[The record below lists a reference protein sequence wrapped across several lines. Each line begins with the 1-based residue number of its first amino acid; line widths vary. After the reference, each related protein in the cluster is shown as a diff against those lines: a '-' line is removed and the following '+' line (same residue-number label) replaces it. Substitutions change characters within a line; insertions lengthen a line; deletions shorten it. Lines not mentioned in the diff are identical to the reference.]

1 MSVRIPEEKG
11 SFRKF
16 CKDLGKRMITEFNYR
31 IDDEEGAH
39 IFVACRVND
48 GISEKSKLIKDSK
61 KKGYLTKD
69 LSNNEMAKLHVKH
82 MVGGRAP
89 EDIISYG
96 EQIFRVEFPERPG
109 ALRTFLTEVGV
120 DWNISL
126 FHYRN
131 HGAAWGRVLV
141 GFRAVNQDKRALRKY
156 LDRIGYRYWEESA
169 NSAYRMFLV

>member
-1 MSVRIPEEKG
+1 MSIPEKPG
-11 SFRKF
+11 SFRRL
-16 CKDLGKRMITEFNYR
+16 CQALGKRAITEFNYR
-31 IDDEEGAH
+31 LNDQRTAQVFLGIQVSDLEERKN
-39 IFVACRVND
+39 VVNV
-48 GISEKSKLIKDSK
+48 
-61 KKGYLTKD
+61 LTKRGYVVD
-69 LSNNEMAKLHVKH
+69 DMTDNEMAKLHVRH
-82 MVGGRAP
+82 MVGGAA
-89 EDIISYG
+89 STASG
-96 EQIFRVEFPERPG
+96 EVLYRFEFPERPG